1 VIQPL
6 IFKKYYMTFG
16 FIRKNRLKKEIFNQ
30 FVKAK
35 EDNDWVKI
43 DILSQRYIRLCGV
56 KDKIIK

>member
-1 VIQPL
+1 
-6 IFKKYYMTFG
+6 MTFG

-43 DILSQRYIRLCGV
+43 DILSQRYIRLCGDV